1 MKQNIN
7 SWTLKLIS
15 LKRSC
20 YYLII
25 CVFFKLPL
33 KIYPQPCNDGAGE
46 ILGGAQGDKSPLVA
60 LVCFAPYRKQ
70 PEIPV
75 HLHSLY
81 PLTPTVSCFFPLATF
96 PSEDVVR
103 SQLFITQEGGPLWTH
118 LNGTLILD
126 LQTSEPWERA
136 FCGWR
141 YKFMWYFVIEAR
153 ADKTL
158 F

>member
-1 MKQNIN
+1 M
-7 SWTLKLIS
+7 
-15 LKRSC
+15 
-20 YYLII
+20 II

-75 HLHSLY
+75 HLHFLY

-103 SQLFITQEGGPLWTH
+103 SQLFITQEGGPLWNPSQWHT
-118 LNGTLILD
+118 D
-126 LQTSEPWERA
+126 LRLRDFRTVRKSFLWMKIQVHVI
-136 FCGWR
+136 FCYR
-141 YKFMWYFVIEAR
+141 SQSR
-153 ADKTL
+153 
-158 F
+158 